1 MPVGLR
7 NHLEGPF
14 EGASGPHVCAACINS
29 KSPPPASS
37 SRMQRWV
44 SAAQEWTGW
53 QKLYDD
59 AGDWA
64 RLLPTFPAF
73 LDNFTP
79 Q

>member
-1 MPVGLR
+1 
-7 NHLEGPF
+7 
-14 EGASGPHVCAACINS
+14 
-29 KSPPPASS
+29 
-37 SRMQRWV
+37 MQRWV